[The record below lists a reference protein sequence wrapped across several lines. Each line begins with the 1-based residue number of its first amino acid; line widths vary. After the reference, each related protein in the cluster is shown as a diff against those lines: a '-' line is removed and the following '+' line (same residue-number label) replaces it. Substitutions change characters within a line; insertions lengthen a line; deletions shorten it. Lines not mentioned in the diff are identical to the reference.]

1 MNNIFS
7 EKLKKLRTERQLSQ
21 QQLAEML
28 FVDRSTIARWESG
41 QRMPEALILP
51 RLAKSLD
58 VDLSVILDSLGEP
71 KEIPN
76 VILLDDEKII
86 LSGGIP
92 ILEQVLP
99 NASITG
105 FTKPSEALKFAAS
118 SHVSLAL
125 LDIELGKVSGLEIC
139 KKLLDINPRTNVIF
153 LTAFLDYSFNAW
165 DSGACGF
172 ILKPL
177 SEESLKKQLLRLRYP
192 VNWG

>member
-58 VDLSVILDSLGEP
+58 VDLSVILDSFGEP

>member
-7 EKLKKLRTERQLSQ
+7 EKLKKLSTERQLSQ

-28 FVDRSTIARWESG
+28 CVDRSTIARWESG